1 VSKTAGGADRNGA
14 TGKQAASGPKDAP
27 KVRPR
32 DLRQARFAVTF
43 SQIVAVLMR
52 DPSFRR
58 LRLADLEWLVLPPVM
73 AGQFRLA
80 QAPVQPNQPKAAA
93 GKPAAGK
100 AASAQAGADKGQAA
114 APQVGDGGGMLV
126 PVAVALWA
134 RVSPQI
140 DKALSENLDKQVRLH
155 PTQWASG
162 NNLWLMAVAGDQR
175 ALPAFLKQLR
185 EHEFKGKVVKTRVRG
200 ADGKVAIKTLSGKT
214 A

>member
-1 VSKTAGGADRNGA
+1 VSKAAGSADRNGSA
-14 TGKQAASGPKDAP
+14 GKQAASGAKDAP

-52 DPSFRR
+52 DQSFRK
-58 LRLADLEWLVLPPVM
+58 LRLADLEWLVLPAVM
-73 AGQFRLA
+73 SGQFRLA
-80 QAPVQPNQPKAAA
+80 QAPMQSAQAKAAA
-93 GKPAAGK
+93 AKPAGGK
-100 AASAQAGADKGQAA
+100 AQPGGASDKGQAGTQA
-114 APQVGDGGGMLV
+114 ADVGMMV

-134 RVSPQI
+134 RVSPEI

-155 PTQWASG
+155 PAQWASG

-175 ALPAFLKQLR
+175 ALPAFLRQLR

-200 ADGKVAIKTLSGKT
+200 ADGKVAIKTFSSK
-214 A
+214 AA